1 MFYSTLELG
10 FWYTFSYILLFNP
23 GSNPVKY
30 LRSLK
35 ILESQ
40 SDCFEENNT
49 HEITRMLHEEVK
61 SESVSHSI
69 VSNSLFFTT

>member
-1 MFYSTLELG
+1 MDRQTE
-10 FWYTFSYILLFNP
+10 WIIEKNRERKKEKQD
-23 GSNPVKY
+23 PVKY

-40 SDCFEENNT
+40 SECFEENNT